1 MASGEKSQK
10 THLFISEEL
19 VGKAEEVDSGRSSR
33 VSLTVGQRMRVDE
46 KGLIH
51 GGFTFGLADYA
62 AMVAVNDPFVVLL
75 SSQVRFL
82 KPVVVG
88 DRITA
93 HAGVMEINGQ
103 RRKVRCEVFNQ
114 AGIKVLEGEFLCLTL
129 ERHVLE
135 RGNLPSQRGKK

>member
-1 MASGEKSQK
+1 MVSGDKIQK
-10 THLFISEEL
+10 THLFVSGEL
-19 VGKAEEVDSGRSSR
+19 VGKAEEIESGISSR
-33 VSLTVGQRMRVDE
+33 VSLTADQRMRADG

-93 HAGVMEINGQ
+93 HARVMEAEGQ
-103 RRKVRCEVFNQ
+103 KRKVRCEVFNQ
-114 AGIKVLEGEFLCLTL
+114 GGIKVLEGEFLCLTL
-129 ERHVLE
+129 DRHILD
-135 RGNLPSQRGKK
+135 K

>member
-1 MASGEKSQK
+1 MVHENNKVQK
-10 THLFISEEL
+10 THLSASEEL
-19 VGKAEEVDSGRSSR
+19 LGKVEIIEGGKFSRITLLVDH
-33 VSLTVGQRMRVDE
+33 RMRVDE
-46 KGLIH
+46 KELAH

-93 HAGVMEINGQ
+93 HARITETEGKKN
-103 RRKVRCEVFNQ
+103 KVWCEVFNQ
-114 AGIKVLEGEFLCLTL
+114 NETKVFEGEFLCLNL
-129 ERHVLE
+129 KRHVLE
-135 RGNLPSQRGKK
+135 K